1 MKLVSALTA
10 AAMVAATLGA
20 AAPALADNGRGNGKG
35 PHHSQDDRKHHR
47 GDDRHAYGCPPGLAK
62 KHNGCQP
69 PGQAKKHDNHRA
81 WRIGDVFRVS
91 DYTYINDPYR
101 YRLEQR
107 PGWNYYS
114 DGQQVY
120 RVDSETRKVLAVLN
134 LITALSN

>member
-10 AAMVAATLGA
+10 AAMVASALLAT
-20 AAPALADNGRGNGKG
+20 PALADKGRGHGKG
-35 PHHSQDDRKHHR
+35 PHHAQHDRKHHR

-69 PGQAKKHDNHRA
+69 PGQAKNQDYRHSY
-81 WRIGDVFRVS
+81 RIGDVFRVS
-91 DYTYINDPYR
+91 DYTRINDPYR

-114 DGQQVY
+114 DGQQIY
-120 RVDSETRKVLAVLN
+120 RVDSDTRKVLAVLN
-134 LITALSN
+134 LITAFSN